1 MQANTHY
8 SPTPTHQPIRIQV
21 ETLPSPEVS
30 AEKRS
35 AFFSLPFHVGL
46 LIASIIIALFG

>member
-1 MQANTHY
+1 MMRANTQYNPMQAEQ
-8 SPTPTHQPIRIQV
+8 SIKIQAA
-21 ETLPSPEVS
+21 TLPSPDGP
-30 AEKRS
+30 EKRS